1 MEKVVFVK
9 KDIPLNTQIT
19 DKNIDEFFEIKPILA
34 PAPARAVKE
43 MKALKDKYV
52 IAQQTAEFPLMEN
65 ALSDTELPPDV
76 RIVEKIVEKIVEV
89 PAKTEKVV
97 DPKTPLLQHTL
108 TIIGPTGAKNDYT
121 FEGDKKG
128 KLRQVDQPSK
138 SDDKIDVKPLETN
151 EELPKPAPIKP
162 MTGNRAL

>member
-1 MEKVVFVK
+1 MK

-19 DKNIDEFFEIKPILA
+19 EKNMDEFFEIKPILA
-34 PAPARAVKE
+34 PAPARSVKE
-43 MKALKDKYV
+43 LKDLKDKYV
-52 IAQQTAEFPLMEN
+52 VVQQTAEFPLMEN
-65 ALSDTELPPDV
+65 ALSDKELPPDV
-76 RIVEKIVEKIVEV
+76 RIVEKIVEV
-89 PAKTEKVV
+89 PAKTEKV

-121 FEGDKKG
+121 FEGDTKG

-138 SDDKIDVKPLETN
+138 SDAKIEVKPLETN
-151 EELPKPAPIKP
+151 EELPKPAPTVKP